1 MQSWTFWSQ
10 SLTGSGPEQ
19 NSLLQGLREAC
30 YLQASE
36 ARLAS
41 HALGGSPGP
50 KGYPVCLS
58 DTEDDDQPHEV
69 TDAEAA
75 DARAAEAAAARK
87 FGGPDHP
94 EPLYMPGALITLTGC
109 TGH

>member
-1 MQSWTFWSQ
+1 M
-10 SLTGSGPEQ
+10 
-19 NSLLQGLREAC
+19 EAFV
-30 YLQASE
+30 LQASE

-50 KGYPVCLS
+50 RGYPVCLDS
-58 DTEDDDQPHEV
+58 ETEEDDQPHEV

-94 EPLYMPGALITLTGC
+94 EPLYMPG
-109 TGH
+109 GHTHKLKRLMTINARLRRCWVPFSVDKRRDVA